1 MIDILIETNFYNNKR
16 IFNLIEGIKKVSVKR
31 KENISLY
38 FDCEK
43 ITEKNKHVIVLGA
56 SKSWIEHVTQILQQ
70 KCANLVIFGHQPQ
83 NAIKPYNCVVQSYE
97 KTMYLLTKMLLEKG
111 KDSVAFFG
119 YNKDSLPD
127 ILKLR
132 GFLKAIEESEVEN
145 YKIFENDGNID
156 KLVKDFCIVSENYKN
171 VVCVND
177 SLAVLLLQKLQNP
190 ENYNISGMGG
200 MLITKYMSY
209 PLLTARLDY
218 FKSGIAIAELYNSM
232 RKSELLNNMV
242 LTLDMQIIYNNEVV
256 DDIENKPIIL
266 KQSEKSINFFSND
279 DVLEI
284 DNVEL
289 MLANMDEIDWSILK
303 DLMGGL
309 SYEAISEK
317 YFMAHN
323 TVKYR
328 IRKLKSYVGCQSK
341 TELVE
346 ILKKYDIKG

>member
-1 MIDILIETNFYNNKR
+1 M
-16 IFNLIEGIKKVSVKR
+16 
-31 KENISLY
+31 
-38 FDCEK
+38 
-43 ITEKNKHVIVLGA
+43 
-56 SKSWIEHVTQILQQ
+56 
-70 KCANLVIFGHQPQ
+70 
-83 NAIKPYNCVVQSYE
+83 
-97 KTMYLLTKMLLEKG
+97 
-111 KDSVAFFG
+111 
-119 YNKDSLPD
+119 
-127 ILKLR
+127 
-132 GFLKAIEESEVEN
+132 
-145 YKIFENDGNID
+145 
-156 KLVKDFCIVSENYKN
+156 
-171 VVCVND
+171 
-177 SLAVLLLQKLQNP
+177 
-190 ENYNISGMGG
+190 
-200 MLITKYMSY
+200 
-209 PLLTARLDY
+209 
-218 FKSGIAIAELYNSM
+218 
-232 RKSELLNNMV
+232 LNNMV